1 MQKYLQKSFLSKGD
15 SDNNLADDDEL
26 EINDVMIEIE
36 DASLTLAKAD
46 EVKTPA
52 RSMILIGEDSL
63 VNATKKVDSIR
74 LKLDDPTP
82 NSRINKEMEIDSN
95 S

>member
-15 SDNNLADDDEL
+15 SDSNLADDDEL

-36 DASLTLAKAD
+36 DASLKLAKAD

-52 RSMILIGEDSL
+52 RSMI
-63 VNATKKVDSIR
+63 
-74 LKLDDPTP
+74 
-82 NSRINKEMEIDSN
+82 
-95 S
+95 

>member
-52 RSMILIGEDSL
+52 RSMI
-63 VNATKKVDSIR
+63 
-74 LKLDDPTP
+74 
-82 NSRINKEMEIDSN
+82 
-95 S
+95 